1 METITSLERVS
12 FETLYATFKEAF
24 GDYEMQVNKNE
35 LQVML
40 SRRGFDASLSFG
52 LFEDDE
58 LKSFIFNGVG
68 IFKGEK
74 TAYDSGTGTL
84 KECRGKGYASKIF
97 AYSLPYLRKAGVS
110 QYLLEVLQH
119 NTGAYSVYKKLGFEV
134 SREFNYFVQDASQVR
149 IPERALPAGYEIR
162 EISAGRLAETNGLGE
177 FGEFGGFGDLS
188 DFGDFA
194 PSWQNSNEAIAR
206 RAEDFRVFVAM
217 HHWKP
222 VGYCIFEPASGD
234 VTQIAVAETHR
245 RKGIA
250 SALLTEALKANRH
263 TNIKIVNTEP
273 GCTSITDFLASIGI
287 TPKGKQFEMIMRL

>member
-1 METITSLERVS
+1 METITSLEKVS
-12 FETLYATFKEAF
+12 FETLYDTFKEAF
-24 GDYEMQVNKNE
+24 RDYEMQVNENE

-52 LFEDDE
+52 LFEDNE

-68 IFKGEK
+68 NFKGEM

-84 KECRGKGYASKIF
+84 KEYRGKGYASKIF
-97 AYSLPYLRKAGVS
+97 TYSLPYLRRAGVS

-134 SREFNYFVQDASQVR
+134 SREFNYFVQEASQVR

-162 EISAGRLAETNGLGE
+162 EISAGRYAGVDD
-177 FGEFGGFGDLS
+177 FGN
-188 DFGDFA
+188 FGDFA

-206 RAEDFRVFVAM
+206 RADDFRVFVAM

-222 VGYCIFEPASGD
+222 AGYCIFEPVSGD
-234 VTQIAVAETHR
+234 VTQIAVAEAHR

-273 GCTSITDFLASIGI
+273 GCTNITDFLASCGI

>member
-68 IFKGEK
+68 NFKGKK

-97 AYSLPYLRKAGVS
+97 TYSLPYLRRAGVS

-134 SREFNYFVQDASQVR
+134 SREFSYFVQEASQVR
-149 IPERALPAGYEIR
+149 IPERALASGYEIR
-162 EISAGRLAETNGLGE
+162 EISAGEISGIGGL
-177 FGEFGGFGDLS
+177 GEFGGFGDLGA
-188 DFGDFA
+188 FGDFA

-217 HHWKP
+217 NHWKP
-222 VGYCIFEPASGD
+222 AGYCIFDPVSGD
-234 VTQIAVAETHR
+234 VTQIAVAEAHR

-250 SALLTEALKANRH
+250 SALLNEALKANRH

-273 GCTSITDFLASIGI
+273 GCTSITDFLASCGI